1 MHSFPHSDFF
11 GSPPARCELNAAAC
25 RNGGPLHPIRTASQ
39 PASRQVGWAVF
50 ALAGFGQKRRIEPRF
65 EIRLHAPVFARS
77 IESNCPTRAQ
87 AARFPYDQVPVPP
100 RLSTTNVAKSASW
113 RSSVLSLAKT
123 RSDSRRTHKCPG
135 RWRRSWTSDGR
146 RTMHRS
152 GAQTERLVSR
162 KTLARAQITFQSRRL
177 RDRRC

>member
-1 MHSFPHSDFF
+1 MRQHAAMAGRYTPFEQQVNPRRVRSDGPFSLLLDSGRSG
-11 GSPPARCELNAAAC
+11 GSNR
-25 RNGGPLHPIRTASQ
+25 
-39 PASRQVGWAVF
+39 ASRFDFMRRFSLAVSS
-50 ALAGFGQKRRIEPRF
+50 Q
-65 EIRLHAPVFARS
+65 
-77 IESNCPTRAQ
+77 NCPTRAQ

-177 RDRRC
+177 RDGRC